1 MRMARALG
9 CFPNRPVVLIG
20 SDIPDLSAENIDQAF
35 AALGRCDLT
44 FGPARDGGYWLVGA
58 RESAMMAAAYNGG
71 PGNLAKWKRRTLPYS
86 KDPLMF
92 IESIPARE
100 TRDFVE
106 RVLSNLWM
114 YRERLGQAT
123 PSLDA
128 IAAGELP
135 LYKALDPSQIAE
147 AESDYGRN

>member
-1 MRMARALG
+1 
-9 CFPNRPVVLIG
+9 
-20 SDIPDLSAENIDQAF
+20 
-35 AALGRCDLT
+35 
-44 FGPARDGGYWLVGA
+44 
-58 RESAMMAAAYNGG
+58 
-71 PGNLAKWKRRTLPYS
+71 
-86 KDPLMF
+86 MF

-114 YRERLGQAT
+114 YRERLGQAA

-135 LYKALDPSQIAE
+135 LYKALDQSKVAE
-147 AESDYGRN
+147 AEADYGRN

>member
-1 MRMARALG
+1 
-9 CFPNRPVVLIG
+9 
-20 SDIPDLSAENIDQAF
+20 
-35 AALGRCDLT
+35 
-44 FGPARDGGYWLVGA
+44 
-58 RESAMMAAAYNGG
+58 MMAAAYNGG
-71 PGNLAKWKRRTLPYS
+71 PGNLAKWKRRALPRS

-114 YRERLGQAT
+114 YRERLGQSA

-135 LYKALDPSQIAE
+135 LYKALDPSQLAE
-147 AESDYGRN
+147 ADYGRN